1 MTPSADAVVVAAE
14 SEDLPAARSLPE
26 SHGAIGP
33 GRGDPGSVGMK
44 RKAEDPVC
52 GKLVSLPFSHE
63 RGATPARAINSGS
76 CCVVTAY
83 CGAFRRSL
91 IQATQGG

>member
-52 GKLVSLPFSHE
+52 VAGQQD
-63 RGATPARAINSGS
+63 TPSIGVMFPR
-76 CCVVTAY
+76 
-83 CGAFRRSL
+83 
-91 IQATQGG
+91 